1 MRGLLRKLVLPLAFL
16 LIALPVGVGAVTM
29 MGDPKPESELEDSA
43 FQKIDTD
50 ARVRRELRA
59 EPRWEQVAMLTGTGS
74 ASRTVPIGAN
84 AIQWRAEWSCRSGA
98 FSMSVGRAQ
107 GAGRTVATSTC
118 PDVGVETSSGSAT
131 AALRISA
138 TGPWQVIVRRQV
150 DTALEEPPMAGM
162 TTATLLARG
171 RFHSIQNRA
180 MGSVKVHRLA
190 NGRLALR
197 YEDFYTSASPGLRV
211 WLTEAR
217 NIKTTLQA
225 RQANHIDVGVLRSTL
240 GSYNQVLPASVRA
253 EQFRTIVIWCPTVLI
268 AFGAAPLT
276 SATGG

>member
-1 MRGLLRKLVLPLAFL
+1 MSALLRRLALPLAFL

-43 FQKIDTD
+43 FQKVDTD
-50 ARVRRELRA
+50 ARVRRQLRA
-59 EPRWEQVAMLTGTGS
+59 EPRWEQVAVLTGTGPMT
-74 ASRTVPIGAN
+74 RTVPIGAD

-98 FSMSVGRAQ
+98 FSMTVGRE
-107 GAGRTVATSTC
+107 GAPGQNVATSTC
-118 PDVGVETSSGSAT
+118 PDVGVESTSGSAT
-131 AALRISA
+131 AALKVAA
-138 TGPWQVIVRRQV
+138 TGPWRVVVRRQV

-162 TTATLLARG
+162 TVATVLARG

-180 MGSVKVHRLA
+180 MGSVEVYGLA
-190 NGRLALR
+190 SGRLALR

-211 WLTEAR
+211 WLTGAP

-225 RQANHIDVGVLRSTL
+225 RQAKHIDVGVLRSTL
-240 GSYNQVLPASVRA
+240 GSYNQVLPATIRVD
-253 EQFRTIVIWCPTVLI
+253 QFRSIVIWCPTVLI

-276 SATGG
+276 IVTGG